1 MFRNQ
6 TVGPAVPV
14 GPVLKPQ
21 LIDGADDARWFVI
34 SVNKS
39 QERTATNHLRE
50 AGHVTYCPL
59 RVVVS
64 RKAGAVARPFFP
76 GYVFANVGADAQWR
90 EIFLTPGVKAVVG
103 GGERPRPLPAGVVR
117 EIKSRERNGFLELVE
132 PDKRECP
139 HREGDRVKVELGP
152 HGAVVEAIFLGRVDD
167 ERCSLLVSLLGTDS
181 RQVAKLSRVF

>member
-1 MFRNQ
+1 MIGLLPPP
-6 TVGPAVPV
+6 VIPA
-14 GPVLKPQ
+14 Q
-21 LIDGADDARWFVI
+21 QIDGADEGRWFVI
-34 SVNKS
+34 SVNKN
-39 QERTATNHLRE
+39 QERFAANHLRQ
-50 AGHVTYCPL
+50 AGHLTYCPL
-59 RVVVS
+59 RVIVS
-64 RKAGAVARPFFP
+64 RKAGTVARPFFP
-76 GYVFANVGADAQWR
+76 GYVFANVQADADWR
-90 EIFLTPGVKAVVG
+90 DIFLTPGVKAVVG

-139 HREGDRVKVELGP
+139 HQEGDRVKVELGP

>member
-1 MFRNQ
+1 MGQ
-6 TVGPAVPV
+6 PQQP
-14 GPVLKPQ
+14 PVLPAQ
-21 LIDGADDARWFVI
+21 QIDGADDARWFVI

-39 QERTATNHLRE
+39 QERFAANHLRQ

-59 RVVVS
+59 RVIVS

-76 GYVFANVGADAQWR
+76 GYVFANVRADAEWR

-117 EIKSRERNGFLELVE
+117 EIKSRERNGLLELVE

-139 HREGDRVKVELGP
+139 HQEGDRVKVELGP